1 MENITKSFL
10 KLFIICLLASTG
22 FAQDEITNGS
32 STTKNKTTDDS
43 QISVRPKV
51 KAFYLG
57 EIVISETKIANIEK
71 ATTNTEITSKDID
84 MHNDKA
90 LADSLQMVPGVQVEQ
105 TAKGFSGLSMRGLDH
120 QYVAILIDGVPV
132 IDPYYGGNNIDIS
145 MIPVSNVERIIINRG
160 VSSALYGSL
169 GSAGSINIV
178 TKKPQE
184 LYAKAKA
191 EYGEYTNYYIGGEA
205 GIPIGNFYTWIAV
218 SRQYSDGYE
227 ISKKLTTGKRREWFD
242 KLVTYDL
249 AIDTSNAIVHP
260 AFSDIDLDAVDNYL
274 NDTGKWNNTEYTKHT
289 IAGKIGYSIS
299 DATEIGIAANY
310 YHNEMYSNTF
320 QNNSLPYFDEENN
333 VWSLPVYTRDYVDSS
348 GRSWRDIFSNRAFYW
363 PEDWRFNVSP
373 YFTTS
378 YGDFKIRI
386 STFYIKQRNNL
397 EGYFN
402 QNYDI
407 AQMFPNSTNYT
418 GNVQS
423 IFEETAYGIYIMPQ
437 YTLFT
442 NNTLYSSIH
451 YRNENHD
458 KFEKALDATSSLAT
472 TLGTNEYKVQYMS
485 AEYVTVAIE
494 DQWDINTGAGM
505 LFLSMGISYD
515 AQNLS
520 TLHVYDKDT
529 DSLTFYPKMEGN
541 AHIWGTHDSFNPVM
555 AAMYEAI
562 PDLLKIRL
570 ACGIKT
576 NFPNL
581 SQYKDIGDDI
591 LNNNEEYQIKPE
603 TIYSGNSGFEL
614 LLLNNALSFRNDYFY
629 TKVKNKIARIYDP
642 DSAYEKY
649 KNLDGM
655 TAQGIESTIKYKA
668 SLYTID
674 IECTLNYV
682 YTYARNDAVTSL
694 TYGKRAEGV
703 ATHQFLAQL
712 HAAFPTQTECIFWA
726 TYTADQIVYVAN
738 TSFDFTSTSFS
749 ADAYDTV
756 QLHNPLMLSI
766 KLQQKFLHH
775 YLLYVTCKNILDDY
789 AADPFNPGPGR
800 MFYIGLNAEL

>member
-1 MENITKSFL
+1 MYRNLL
-10 KLFIICLLASTG
+10 KLFIICSLVSTG
-22 FAQDEITNGS
+22 LAQEKTPDTPSTMQNKEIDNNQLGTQQ
-32 STTKNKTTDDS
+32 KYE
-43 QISVRPKV
+43 
-51 KAFYLG
+51 AFHLG
-57 EIVISETKIANIEK
+57 EIVITETRIPNIEK
-71 ATTNTEITSKDID
+71 ATTNTEISSKDID
-84 MHNDKA
+84 IRNDKA
-90 LADSLQMVPGVQVEQ
+90 LADSLQMVPGVKVEQ

-169 GSAGSINIV
+169 GSAGSINII

-184 LYAKAKA
+184 LYAKAKV
-191 EYGEYTNYYIGGEA
+191 EYGEYTNYFIGGET
-205 GIPIGNFYTWIAV
+205 GIPIGNFYTWIAA

-227 ISKKLTTGKRREWFD
+227 ISKKLTTTKRREWFD

-249 AIDTSNAIVHP
+249 ADQSGSIVHP
-260 AFSDIDLDAVDNYL
+260 LFSDIDLEAVDNYL

-289 IAGKIGYSIS
+289 IAGKIGYSIN
-299 DATEIGIAANY
+299 DKTELGISAHY

-333 VWSLPVYTRDYVDSS
+333 KWSLPAYPRDYVDSS
-348 GRSWRDIFSNRAFYW
+348 GKSWRDIFSNRAFYW
-363 PEDWRFNVSP
+363 PEDWRLNVSP
-373 YFTTS
+373 YFATS
-378 YGDFKIRI
+378 YKDFKIRI
-386 STFYIKQRNNL
+386 NTFYIKQRNNL

-418 GNVQS
+418 GNAQS

-437 YTLFT
+437 YTLFK
-442 NNTLYSSIH
+442 NNTIYGSIH
-451 YRNENHD
+451 YRKEQHD
-458 KFEKALDATSSLAT
+458 KYEKALDATSALAL
-472 TLGTNEYKVQYMS
+472 TLGTNEYKVQDMN

-505 LFLSMGISYD
+505 LFLSVGASYD

-520 TLHVYDKDT
+520 TVRAYDKNT
-529 DSLTFYPKMEGN
+529 DSLTSYPKMEN
-541 AHIWGTHDSFNPVM
+541 TAYIWGTYDSFNPVM

-576 NFPNL
+576 MFPNL
-581 SQYKDIGDDI
+581 SQYKDIGQDI
-591 LNNNEEYQIKPE
+591 LDNNEEYQIKPE
-603 TIYSGNSGFEL
+603 TIYNSNTGFEIIL
-614 LLLNNALSFRNDYFY
+614 WDNALSFRNDYFI
-629 TKVKNKIARIYDP
+629 TKVKNKIARVYDP

-649 KNLDGM
+649 DNIEGI
-655 TAQGIESTIKYKA
+655 TAQGIESTLTYET
-668 SLYTID
+668 SLKSIS
-674 IECTLNYV
+674 IQCTLNYV
-682 YTYARNDAVTSL
+682 FTHAQNDEVSSL
-694 TYGKRAEGV
+694 TYGKRVEGIP
-703 ATHQFLAQL
+703 THQFLIQL
-712 HAAFPTQTECIFWA
+712 MIGLPTKTDFVFWG

-738 TSFDFTSTSFS
+738 TSYDFTTTSFS
-749 ADAYDTV
+749 ADAYNTV
-756 QLHNPLMLSI
+756 HLHNPIMLNI
-766 KLQQKFLHH
+766 KLQQKFLTH
-775 YLLYVTCKNILDDY
+775 YFLYVTCKNISDDY

-800 MFYIGLNAEL
+800 MFYAGLNAEL